1 MQRHHVIES
10 VMILMESEDKNKL
23 FFIRLSKTK
32 KMILRTFMIELDN
45 N

>member
-23 FFIRLSKTK
+23 FLSDFPKKLRLRNVYNRIRQ
-32 KMILRTFMIELDN
+32 
-45 N
+45 